1 MKKHSILLCYLP
13 SLFLSCAV
21 VVFGFLIM
29 SESAEATSSVY
40 SPLLLCPGEKDTHNE
55 TGSRFDHPDE
65 HWNISLYGLKHP
77 PDEHQMACKS
87 FQYPAGNAEASHR
100 PINASFV
107 SIDNNAA
114 RRKTPATSCAT
125 PNVTAQEISHDTGES
140 NPPSSL
146 KAGLLNLGI
155 RGVLSSFDVIGD
167 DASEE
172 FQAYDVAATFGLPW
186 GWFSKS
192 GWGARV
198 RLMIGAGA
206 FTGGGD
212 TGVVVSLLPLLAFG
226 GWDGVFTLD
235 MGAGAALFS
244 RSTFGAQD
252 FGGPFQYALTAGV
265 GIRLFKRLGAG
276 YRFMHYSDAG
286 LYGNHTTGADLHML
300 EITCRFQWTRSR
312 GPRGRG

>member
-1 MKKHSILLCYLP
+1 
-13 SLFLSCAV
+13 
-21 VVFGFLIM
+21 M
-29 SESAEATSSVY
+29 SESAEATSSVN
-40 SPLLLCPGEKDTHNE
+40 SPLLLCPSEKDTHNE
-55 TGSRFDHPDE
+55 TGCRCDHSDE
-65 HWNISLYGLKHP
+65 HWNIFLYRLKHP

-87 FQYPAGNAEASHR
+87 FQYPAGNAEPPHR
-100 PINASFV
+100 PISAGFI

-114 RRKTPATSCAT
+114 MCKTPATSYAT
-125 PNVTAQEISHDTGES
+125 PKETDQELSHDSVES
-140 NPPSSL
+140 NRTSSL
-146 KAGLLNLGI
+146 KTGLLNLGI
-155 RGVLSSFDVIGD
+155 RGVLSSLDVIGD

-172 FQAYDVAATFGLPW
+172 FRAYDVAATFGLPW
-186 GWFSKS
+186 GWFSRS

-212 TGVVVSLLPLLAFG
+212 TGVVVSLLPLLAFE

-252 FGGPFQYALTAGV
+252 FGGPFQYALTAGL
-265 GIRLFKRLGAG
+265 GIRPFKCLGAG

-300 EITCRFQWTRSR
+300 EITCRFKWTRSR
-312 GPRGRG
+312 GPKDRG